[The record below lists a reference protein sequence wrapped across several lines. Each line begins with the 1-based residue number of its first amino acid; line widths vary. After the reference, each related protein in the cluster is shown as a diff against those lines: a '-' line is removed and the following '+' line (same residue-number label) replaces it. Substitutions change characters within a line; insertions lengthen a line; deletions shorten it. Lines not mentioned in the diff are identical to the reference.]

1 MTKAELIAQIAAQ
14 AQLSKAAAEKI
25 FSALIKGITGVL
37 QTQGKLNLPGL
48 GVFSVQDRPA
58 RTGRNPQ
65 TGASIE
71 IAASK
76 VVKFKPGKTR
86 REAVQ

>member
-14 AQLSKAAAEKI
+14 AQLSKAEEEKI
-25 FSALIKGITGVL
+25 CNALLKGVTNIL
-37 QTQGKLNLPGL
+37 QTRGKLNLLGL

-65 TGASIE
+65 TGAPIE

-76 VVKFKPGKTR
+76 AVKFKPGKTL
-86 REAVQ
+86 REAVR